1 MSAEIKQAHLA
12 SLLLLSLLRA
22 NADFNL
28 VCAITVCGGC
38 LLYLRTDSEK
48 NKQTRKSFPK
58 V

>member
-48 NKQTRKSFPK
+48 KQTN
-58 V
+58 